1 MCHVRY
7 LLRIPNFSCHSRFR
21 ASNFTEPLEWDC
33 SRNYCAWHHQNL
45 NKNLITF
52 LICSILKTEEWFFN
66 TNCCLD
72 EARFLGHA
80 PTFSVINRCPWQR
93 FTISIESKT
102 MQSRI
107 GRLSGFLCMFSTVTA
122 LYRRFFESGF
132 LEPWISQRKIQKRN
146 IQISKGLLLNLVLIT
161 KNNFHFLVYMKSYY
175 HLAIPLT
182 RTIMKLQN
190 YFN

>member
-1 MCHVRY
+1 MCHVPY

-45 NKNLITF
+45 SKKLITF
-52 LICSILKTEEWFFN
+52 LICSILKTEERFFN

-72 EARFLGHA
+72 EA
-80 PTFSVINRCPWQR
+80 INPCPWQR

-102 MQSRI
+102 MQSKI
-107 GRLSGFLCMFSTVTA
+107 GRLSGFICMFSTVTA

-132 LEPWISQRKIQKRN
+132 LGPWISQRNIQKRN
-146 IQISKGLLLNLVLIT
+146 I
-161 KNNFHFLVYMKSYY
+161 
-175 HLAIPLT
+175 
-182 RTIMKLQN
+182 
-190 YFN
+190 